1 MASANSAL
9 IPRSAAAQGI
19 LKRDDVL
26 RDDVLSVNR
35 IKTFYERR
43 MVKKKKTKD
52 QLGVDKGLVSMF
64 LKMSPEERL
73 QANDKAILTIMELRN
88 AYQQR
93 ETSGHR
99 SKRNT

>member
-1 MASANSAL
+1 LASANSAL
-9 IPRSAAAQGI
+9 IPRSAAAEGI
-19 LKRDDVL
+19 LK

-43 MVKKKKTKD
+43 MVKKKKAKD

-93 ETSGHR
+93 ETSGRR

>member
-9 IPRSAAAQGI
+9 IPRSAAAEGI
-19 LKRDDVL
+19 LK

-73 QANDKAILTIMELRN
+73 QANDKAVLTIMELRN

-93 ETSGHR
+93 EISGRR